1 MDFLIPGNPGRPGMT
16 VNVPYCSGVTVTVVE
31 LSAANYLNYT
41 CTVDRPIG

>member
-1 MDFLIPGNPGRPGMT
+1 MDFVIPGNPGRLGMT
-16 VNVPYCSGVTVTVVE
+16 VNVPYCSGVAVTVVE